1 MSNGTSTPIAAENRR
16 WSWHAV
22 RLAALSLLLS
32 LPMASASLAVPTD
45 FDPTFASDARGGVN
59 FSTEGATTAIP
70 RAVVIQP
77 DGKIVAAGYC
87 LTTGVTSYFCLARFN
102 TNGSLDTTF
111 DGDGRVATAVN
122 PGTNNLAYA
131 MALQPDGKI
140 IVVGSCRT
148 TFTVPTT
155 YTKRAFCAARYT
167 TTGALDS
174 SFGTGGTVSTDVSGI
189 TVVTSGIDL
198 ATGVALQ
205 PDGKM
210 VVSGSCYI
218 QSLTQSQFCLVRYL
232 SNGTPDPAFGS
243 NGKRVNATGQ
253 GTASS
258 IALQSDGKILV
269 SGLCSGSI
277 CVDRHFADG
286 SSDTNFGNVTNTG
299 RTLGPTASESNALA
313 IQPDGKIIAVGTC
326 PFAAAPTLNGACG
339 VRFNPGGTVDTTF
352 ATNGVF
358 SGNYLAVA
366 TGYNS
371 GGRAVA
377 LQADGRIVVVG
388 PATESST
395 NWTFPMAARFEN
407 DGTYSG
413 GFFGASGTFRLICL
427 RTGGCVQG
435 VDEYPFAVAIQPD
448 GKIVIAGYCSNGTVG
463 FCVARL
469 EGGPLGNKNCSL
481 DLDGDGRVRAET
493 DILIA
498 TRIALGFT
506 GFDVLSG
513 ITLSGATR
521 STWPDLR
528 KFLVSQCGMQ
538 VGL

>member
-1 MSNGTSTPIAAENRR
+1 MWLLFSMSHVAA
-16 WSWHAV
+16 
-22 RLAALSLLLS
+22 AAAA
-32 LPMASASLAVPTD
+32 PAD
-45 FDPTFASDARGGVN
+45 FDPTFSSDARTGVT
-59 FSTEGATTAIP
+59 FSAEGATTAIA

-87 LTTGVTSYFCLARFN
+87 LTTGATSYFCLARFN
-102 TNGSLDTTF
+102 SNGSLDTTF

-122 PGTNNLAYA
+122 PGVANLAYA

-140 IVVGSCRT
+140 IVVGSCRA
-148 TFTVPTT
+148 TFTLPTA

-167 TTGALDS
+167 TTGALDG

-189 TVVTSGIDL
+189 VPTSGIDL

-205 PDGKM
+205 PDGKI
-210 VVSGSCYI
+210 VVSGSCYV

-232 SNGTPDPAFGS
+232 ANGAPDPAFGS

-269 SGLCSGSI
+269 AGLCSGSI
-277 CVDRHFADG
+277 CVDRYFADG

-299 RTLGPTASESNALA
+299 RTLGPGASESNALA
-313 IQPDGKIIAVGTC
+313 IGPDGKIIAVGTC
-326 PFAAAPTLNGACG
+326 PFVAAPTLDGPCG

-358 SGNYLAVA
+358 SGNYLAVT
-366 TGYNS
+366 TGYNG
-371 GGRAVA
+371 GGRAIA
-377 LQADGRIVVVG
+377 LQADGRFVVVG
-388 PATESST
+388 PAIESST
-395 NWTFPMAARFEN
+395 SWVFPMAARFES
-407 DGTYSG
+407 DGTFSD
-413 GFFGASGTFRLICL
+413 GFFGGPGTFKALCMRL
-427 RTGGCVQG
+427 GGCLQNVA
-435 VDEYPFAVAIQPD
+435 EYPFAIAIAPD
-448 GKIVIAGYCSNGTVG
+448 GKMVMAGYCTNGTVA
-463 FCVARL
+463 FCVARY
-469 EGGPLGNKNCSL
+469 EGGPLGNQNCSL

-498 TRIALGFT
+498 TRVALGFT
-506 GFDVLSG
+506 GNAVLNG

-521 STWPDLR
+521 STWPDIR